1 VKGIA
6 IIIGLNL
13 AALIGIYLYF
23 KRRIDKTLRS
33 NEVVAAVQEEVEQL
47 VIELNQTTHRN
58 VEIIEERINQLKA
71 ITARADK
78 QIKLLTKE
86 IEKKE
91 KETDTYSSI
100 KQKKVVPANRSETD
114 KPEVSEQKSRRVRV
128 LEMYR
133 LGMNMEEIAKKLEMT
148 MSEIELIISLEERK
162 R

>member
-1 VKGIA
+1 MKGIA

-33 NEVVAAVQEEVEQL
+33 NEVVAAVREEVEQL

-100 KQKKVVPANRSETD
+100 KQKKFVPANRSGTD
-114 KPEVSEQKSRRVRV
+114 KPEVSEQKYRRVRV